1 MISFTALKKCTIIEV
16 IQLDK
21 RIFVEFSRQL
31 EMVNWR
37 AYGKLLSNGPNS
49 YGPLGKQNKNVSKY
63 TAQNISAFAF
73 FFDIKSSPY
82 ERLVDELREPFEHLI
97 LNAVE

>member
-1 MISFTALKKCTIIEV
+1 MVQIRTAPWENKI
-16 IQLDK
+16 
-21 RIFVEFSRQL
+21 
-31 EMVNWR
+31 
-37 AYGKLLSNGPNS
+37 
-49 YGPLGKQNKNVSKY
+49 KNVSKY

-73 FFDIKSSPY
+73 LFDIKSSPY